1 MNRLS
6 NPPTWVGSST
16 DFAKCIRALEKYQP
30 DSVEDLEQQAITE
43 IGIHIPELRNVFRYE
58 RGTQQKW
65 DDYSA
70 LTSLF
75 EYPEYE
81 LPFQCPPN
89 SPSELLRDVSL
100 DVLTPRML
108 IRRLCGKFYSN
119 VRARTI
125 VYYTGVRWDQ
135 PYVYLDAAPG
145 YNPMLQDYDTVARR
159 HVLEHALVD
168 FYCLPN
174 LADYVSK
181 RELGMR
187 FPRIS
192 KMPQLYNAHD
202 HERNPHVGNASCSY
216 VPNSASC
223 WDRNARRRALYASM
237 QADKRASLLLA
248 IRSVSIQHEV
258 SLDSAMEFP
267 TSCKGEVS
275 QARRGT
281 RKYHLRSN
289 VLKRREK
296 ISSQAWSLPPV
307 DACHICG
314 AAHYLRE
321 SRGFYCLRG
330 QISLAL
336 PRMPLHLWNLY
347 TSTDSTSAAH
357 FRKRCRTYNN
367 TTTFSSLGITYDHT
381 LAQSNKGNLDFKIL
395 EDIVEMMQLNPY
407 ANFFPSLRE
416 LTNLQDYNIVLRA
429 YPCLDMRI
437 YSLPTAHQVAA
448 IWNELKDI
456 PANHPHDIRV
466 CTSAGKTHR
475 VHYYYGCYDPLQYP
489 LLFPYVESGWHTGIV
504 KLAPVSNGYQGQQ
517 YHKCDG
523 QNLISL
529 DQEHCGESVL
539 AHELQKV
546 YRPMDWFDRG
556 IYAGNLTIE
565 RMLARAITTPYIDW
579 FDRFVYKCWQDMR
592 HGLV

>member
-1 MNRLS
+1 MKIGLQSLVVPCCLDSEGISIFSAAYACIVMEHCVIGLLREMNRLS

-16 DFAKCIRALEKYQP
+16 DFAECIRALEKYQP

-58 RGTQQKW
+58 RGTQQKR

-89 SPSELLRDVSL
+89 SPSELPRDVSL

-125 VYYTGVRWDQ
+125 VYYTGDRWDQ
-135 PYVYLDAAPG
+135 PYGYLDAAPG
-145 YNPMLQDYDTVARR
+145 YNPMFQDYDTVARR

-168 FYCLPN
+168 LYCLPN

-187 FPRIS
+187 FPRS
-192 KMPQLYNAHD
+192 KMPQLYNAQD
-202 HERNPHVGNASCSY
+202 HERNPRVDNASCSY

-223 WDRNARRRALYASM
+223 LDRNARRRALYASM
-237 QADKRASLLLA
+237 QADKRASLLVA
-248 IRSVSIQHEV
+248 RRSVSTQHEV

-267 TSCKGEVS
+267 TSCKGGGS
-275 QARRGT
+275 QTRRGT
-281 RKYHLRSN
+281 RKYNLRSN
-289 VLKRREK
+289 VLKRMET
-296 ISSQAWSLPPV
+296 IPSQAWSLPPV
-307 DACHICG
+307 DACDICG
-314 AAHYLRE
+314 AARYLR
-321 SRGFYCLRG
+321 
-330 QISLAL
+330 
-336 PRMPLHLWNLY
+336 
-347 TSTDSTSAAH
+347 D
-357 FRKRCRTYNN
+357 
-367 TTTFSSLGITYDHT
+367 SLGITYDHT
-381 LAQSNKGNLDFKIL
+381 LAQSNKGIYTLRVQGAVYHFIRSL
-395 EDIVEMMQLNPY
+395 IPPVGPGRQLQLY
-407 ANFFPSLRE
+407 FFDTENE
-416 LTNLQDYNIVLRA
+416 LHNRLSKSAD
-429 YPCLDMRI
+429 PCLDMRI

-448 IWNELKDI
+448 IWNELTGI
-456 PANHPHDIRV
+456 PAIHPHDIRV

-489 LLFPYVESGWHTGIV
+489 LLFPYGESGWHTGIV
-504 KLAPVSNGYQGQQ
+504 KLAPISNGYQGQQ

-523 QNLISL
+523 QILISL

-539 AHELQKV
+539 AHELQS
-546 YRPMDWFDRG
+546 
-556 IYAGNLTIE
+556 IYIGSFTSVGRI
-565 RMLARAITTPYIDW
+565 
-579 FDRFVYKCWQDMR
+579 
-592 HGLV
+592 